1 MSKIVQSPGEFLSN
15 MLEKHKLS
23 SLKLSKDIYL
33 SPSAATSIANGKTRI
48 SVPVALR
55 LARYFNTNP
64 EYWLKMQ
71 MDWDLAEAAQDKK
84 LMDVVKKISKFQ
96 KDPSAGKKPAAKKPV
111 AAKAA
116 AKKTADGKAAGKKVA
131 AKKPAAGKAVAK
143 KPAAGKASPGKA
155 APAKKGAAKAA
166 PAKRAVAKAK
176 GKPASAKEKPAAR
189 RPKSAPEQG

>member
-23 SLKLSKDIYL
+23 ILKLSKDINL
-33 SPSAATSIANGKTRI
+33 SQSAVRSVAIGKTGI

-84 LMDVVKKISKFQ
+84 LMDMVKKISKFQ
-96 KDPSAGKKPAAKKPV
+96 KEPDAGKKTAARKPAADKSASGSAAARKG
-111 AAKAA
+111 AAKA
-116 AKKTADGKAAGKKVA
+116 V
-131 AKKPAAGKAVAK
+131 
-143 KPAAGKASPGKA
+143 
-155 APAKKGAAKAA
+155 PAKKGAKPVSA
-166 PAKRAVAKAK
+166 RK
-176 GKPASAKEKPAAR
+176 GATKPAAAKGAAQNAR
-189 RPKSAPEQG
+189 KKPADSKAKPAAKRGRKSAE